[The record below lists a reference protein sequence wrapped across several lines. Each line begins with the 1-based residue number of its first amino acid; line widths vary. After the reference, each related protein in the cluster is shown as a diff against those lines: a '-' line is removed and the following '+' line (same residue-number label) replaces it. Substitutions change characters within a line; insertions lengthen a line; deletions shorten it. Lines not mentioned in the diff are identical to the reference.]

1 VTPQAISLPSAEGS
15 IEGMGESFSPVL
27 SSGTGTFSVP
37 IAVTPG
43 RAGVQPSLAL
53 SYSTG
58 GGNGSVGFGWGLG
71 APFISRQSD
80 RGMPRYVDGTA

>member
-1 VTPQAISLPSAEGS
+1 
-15 IEGMGESFSPVL
+15 MGVSFSPVL

-37 IAVTPG
+37 IAVAPG

-58 GGNGSVGFGWGLG
+58 GGNGSVGFGWG
-71 APFISRQSD
+71 PWPRREPIFPPPRSEISSRS
-80 RGMPRYVDGTA
+80 AS